1 MIAADQTYSCA
12 NIRSFRAQNVD
23 FQTEDFNEATSQQK
37 NSNKG
42 EMVALIAD
50 DDEFFRMAL
59 GMILKKHL
67 GFTTVIEATS
77 FEESLAY
84 LQSRDDISL
93 ALYDLAMPGMESA
106 ASLRAVRENFPEKK
120 IAIISGS
127 GRRSDVLLA
136 LNNGVHGYVPKSLG
150 APSIRNALAMILN
163 GQVYVPPLVSEIEG
177 EEAGTGESTDQSAL
191 KSLTPRQK
199 EILRL
204 LVKAK
209 SNKEIA
215 RTLSICEG
223 TVKVHL
229 SALFRNLGTDSR
241 SATAVIGAQL
251 FG

>member
-12 NIRSFRAQNVD
+12 KIRSFRS
-23 FQTEDFNEATSQQK
+23 QTADYPTGDFNQPTTDQTQSSKREL
-37 NSNKG
+37 
-42 EMVALIAD
+42 VALIAD

-59 GMILKKHL
+59 GMILKDHL

-77 FEESLAY
+77 LEESMDY
-84 LQSRDDISL
+84 LISRDDISL

-106 ASLRAVRENFPEKK
+106 ASLRAVRESFPEKK
-120 IAIISGS
+120 VAVISAS

-136 LNNGVHGYVPKSLG
+136 LNSGVHGYVPKSLG
-150 APSIRNALAMILN
+150 APCIRNALAMIMN
-163 GQVYVPPLVSEIEG
+163 GQVYVPPLISEIDN
-177 EEAGTGESTDQSAL
+177 EEPSYEDSSDQHTL
-191 KSLTPRQK
+191 QSLTPRQK
-199 EILRL
+199 EILHL